1 MIQTWDV
8 AVVGTGVAGL
18 SAALSAAQSGAA
30 VRVIERAPESR
41 HGGNTRYT
49 EAFLRM
55 QSIDKVSEDFEDRFA
70 EMSGYH
76 TDPTFMTE
84 SALDPARRSQ
94 LTRAAG
100 FLDPDI
106 IATFAEHAGPTLR
119 WMETCGV
126 KFDDADTPFIT
137 ASTTRLAPVGGGLAI
152 VEALTAQCRSAG
164 VTFTF
169 ETSAVD
175 LLTSADRQ
183 VTGLKVRSNVG
194 QEDVQASTVIL
205 ACGGFQGNPEML
217 ARYMPRARF
226 TRPVA
231 LGGYYNRGE
240 GIEMAIRAGAAT
252 CGDFNLFHAEPIDP
266 RSGAPEAA
274 VFAFGYGVL
283 VNRHARRFVDEASG
297 TSDATYEAVTRVILE
312 QPDGIAY
319 VIFDRS
325 LDDVPNYRRAI
336 RTDQAPVQADSIAE
350 LARQLAINPATLTAT
365 IDSYNAAC
373 TGGPFSP
380 LNLDGLSTQGLTPPK
395 SNWARPIATPPFAAY
410 PIMSAN
416 VFTFGG
422 LKTDV
427 DARVLDSDGRPI
439 VGLYAAGETMGVYY
453 GTYTGS
459 TSVLRGA
466 VFGRLAGLHASR
478 SFTSPKEVTTA

>member
-1 MIQTWDV
+1 M
-8 AVVGTGVAGL
+8 AGL

-30 VRVIERAPESR
+30 VRVIERAPESQ

-55 QSIDKVSEDFEDRFA
+55 QSIDEVSEDFEDRFA
-70 EMSGYH
+70 DMSGYH
-76 TDPTFMTE
+76 TDPTFIQE
-84 SALDPARRSQ
+84 SALDPARRSP

-100 FLDPDI
+100 FVDPDI

-152 VEALTAQCRSAG
+152 VDALTAQCRSAG
-164 VTFTF
+164 VTFSF
-169 ETSAVD
+169 ETTAVD
-175 LLTSADRQ
+175 LLTDTDGRVS
-183 VTGLKVRSNVG
+183 GLKVRSSAG
-194 QEDVQASTVIL
+194 CEDVRATSVVL
-205 ACGGFQGNPEML
+205 GCGGFEGNPEML

-226 TRPVA
+226 ARPVA

-240 GIEMAIRAGAAT
+240 GIEMALRLGAAT

-274 VFAFGYGVL
+274 VFVFGYGVL
-283 VNRHARRFVDEASG
+283 VNRDGRRFVDEASG
-297 TSDATYEAVTRVILE
+297 TSDATYEAVTRLILD

-319 VIFDRS
+319 VVFDS
-325 LDDVPNYRRAI
+325 GLDDVPNFRRAI
-336 RTDQAPVQADSIAE
+336 RTDQAPVKADSIVA
-350 LARQLAINPATLTAT
+350 LARALGVDPDTLTKT
-365 IDSYNAAC
+365 IDSYNEAC
-373 TGGPFSP
+373 TDGSFEP

-395 SNWARPIATPPFAAY
+395 SNWARPIVAAPFTAY
-410 PIMSAN
+410 PIVSAN

-422 LKTDV
+422 LKTDI
-427 DARVLDSDGRPI
+427 DARVLDSDGRAI
-439 VGLYAAGETMGVYY
+439 AGLYAAGETAGVYY

-466 VFGRLAGLHASR
+466 VFGRLAGVHAAR
-478 SFTSPKEVTTA
+478 VRLPREVASA